1 MAEFHRLVSTALPAM
16 AANRASIEDTVPPD
30 AWSIDDAEAALFE
43 RLERED
49 IEPDSSTPLMTPRS
63 RPRLSR
69 IIGIAAILL
78 SACGLVGYQRGVLQ
92 GRTAGRPPN
101 TIAEVTTP
109 QELQVH
115 RNGERSSEPLNGK
128 QSHMAERVV
137 QLEQRLATDESKLR
151 DFADQRRALL
161 EQTAR
166 QSLDLNQEQ
175 ARKNDL
181 EHQLSATQDNVRTLQ
196 SERDQAAK
204 QLALANTSSSIA
216 LQKRLD
222 VLTAELAERS
232 QEVAKQ
238 HELLEHD
245 QDIRNLMGAR
255 DLYIGE
261 IYDVAKSGQTQ
272 KPFGRVFYTQG
283 KSLVFY
289 AYDLDQQPGVKL
301 ASTFQAWGRRGIDQQ
316 HDVNLG
322 VFYQDDQNKKRW
334 VVKSSDSTTLSKL
347 DAVFV
352 TVEPHGESSK
362 PTGKPLLFT
371 YLKLPPNH
379 P

>member
-1 MAEFHRLVSTALPAM
+1 MAEFDRLVSTALPAM
-16 AANRASIEDTVPPD
+16 AANCASIEDTVPPD

-43 RLERED
+43 RLGRED
-49 IEPDSSTPLMTPRS
+49 IKPDSSTPPVTPRS

-92 GRTAGRPPN
+92 GRTAVRAPN

-137 QLEQRLATDESKLR
+137 QLEQRLARDESKLR
-151 DFADQRRALL
+151 AFADQRRALL

-175 ARKNDL
+175 ARGNDL
-181 EHQLSATQDNVRTLQ
+181 EHRLSAAQDNVRTLQ
-196 SERDQAAK
+196 SERDQAAN
-204 QLALANTSSSIA
+204 QLALANTSSSVA
-216 LQKRLD
+216 LQKRLA

-261 IYDVAKSGQTQ
+261 IYDVAKSGETQ

-283 KSLVFY
+283 KSMVFY

-301 ASTFQAWGRRGIDQQ
+301 ASTFQAWGRRGIDHQ
-316 HDVNLG
+316 HDVSLG
-322 VFYQDDQNKKRW
+322 IFYQDDQNKKRW
-334 VVKSSDSTTLSKL
+334 VLKSSDSATLSRL